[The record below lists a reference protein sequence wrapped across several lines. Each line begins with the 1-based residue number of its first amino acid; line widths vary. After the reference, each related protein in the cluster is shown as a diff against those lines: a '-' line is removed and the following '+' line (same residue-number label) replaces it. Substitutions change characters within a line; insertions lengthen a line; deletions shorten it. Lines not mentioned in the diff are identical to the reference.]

1 MTTGWRGRGA
11 ILLVAIGIVVGG
23 CGVET
28 QDSPVVVDRSAVP
41 FGLLEAPPTTTTSV
55 GAGAAAVVVYWDSPT
70 GLVGVTRRVTT
81 APLPARAFDELLAG
95 PTPAEAAAGLTTELD
110 ENDVVLVNVRRGR
123 ASVRLG
129 ADLAPTDAVPVEAI
143 AQIVLT
149 LTDAE
154 GVREVVFLVGSRR
167 VEVPRADGSLTGSPV
182 ARGDYSSLL
191 RPA

>member
-1 MTTGWRGRGA
+1 MTRGRRRR
-11 ILLVAIGIVVGG
+11 VAVFGVVFGIVVAA

-28 QDSPVVVDRSAVP
+28 QDNPVKVDRSAVP
-41 FGLLEAPPTTTTSV
+41 FGLLEAEPTTTTSV
-55 GAGAAAVVVYWDSPT
+55 GVGSAAVVVYWGSPT

-110 ENDVVLVNVRRGR
+110 ENDVVLVGVRRGR
-123 ASVRLG
+123 AAVRLG

-149 LTDAE
+149 LTDTE
-154 GVREVVFLVGSRR
+154 GVQEVVFLVGSRR
-167 VEVPRADGSLTGSPV
+167 VEVPRADGSLTSLPV
-182 ARGDYSSLL
+182 SRGDYSSLL